1 MSNLLSRN
9 SIFDDIFR
17 DLTSGFYV
25 KPLHGDNL
33 PRSIRVDVSENE
45 EAYQVQA
52 ELPGVSKENID
63 VKIDGAVVAIKADIK
78 QHDSQNE
85 KDKVLR
91 SERYYGSVA
100 RTFELPQEVETEHAS
115 ARFDNGVLLLTLP
128 KRQPRD
134 TQKKLTVQ

>member
-1 MSNLLSRN
+1 MSNLLARN

-45 EAYQVQA
+45 EVYQVQA

-78 QHDSQNE
+78 QRQLF
-85 KDKVLR
+85 LR
-91 SERYYGSVA
+91 ITR
-100 RTFELPQEVETEHAS
+100 LP
-115 ARFDNGVLLLTLP
+115 LW
-128 KRQPRD
+128 
-134 TQKKLTVQ
+134 